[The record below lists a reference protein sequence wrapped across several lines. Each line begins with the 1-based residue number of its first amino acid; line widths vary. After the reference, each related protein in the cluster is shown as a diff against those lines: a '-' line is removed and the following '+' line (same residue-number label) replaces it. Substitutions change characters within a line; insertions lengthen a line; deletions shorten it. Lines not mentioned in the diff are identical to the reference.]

1 MSIIHLIRHGQAN
14 SQGENYDLLTSL
26 GKNQSFALGKYMAY
40 NGELPDRIVTGTLRR
55 HLETADWF
63 MKGVVSEVGD
73 LEKYKTDSFVCRDS
87 GWNEFSPELWNS
99 LAKLLVSDKPEFARI
114 LSQFYKVKTRGGIR
128 SAALF
133 YKLTEEILKFWREN
147 AIEADG
153 IETYENFETRIF
165 HSYNV
170 LFSSG
175 EQERIF
181 LFTSGTPISLVLN
194 HILRQKGDPF
204 SWMPWIWNTSVSTFR
219 KVKGEYLPISVN
231 GVPHLTQKTDRT
243 LF

>member
-26 GKNQSFALGKYMAY
+26 GKNQSFELGKYMAY

-147 AIEADG
+147 AMEADG

-194 HILRQKGDPF
+194 HILRQEGDPF

>member
-87 GWNEFSPELWNS
+87 GWNEFSPEPWNS

-147 AIEADG
+147 VIEADG

>member
-26 GKNQSFALGKYMAY
+26 GKNQSFALGKYMAH

-63 MKGVVSEVGD
+63 MKGVISEVGD
-73 LEKYKTDSFVCRDS
+73 LEKYRTDSFVCRDS
-87 GWNEFSPELWNS
+87 GWNEFSPELWSS
-99 LAKLLVSDKPEFARI
+99 LAKLLVSDRPDFARI
-114 LSQFYKVKTRGGIR
+114 LSQFYKVKSRGGIR

-133 YKLTEEILKFWREN
+133 YKLTEEILKFWKEK
-147 AIEADG
+147 AIVTDSV
-153 IETYENFETRIF
+153 ETYKNFETRIF
-165 HSYNV
+165 DSYNV
-170 LFSSG
+170 WFSSG
-175 EQERIF
+175 EQERSFI
-181 LFTSGTPISLVLN
+181 FTSGTPISLVLN
-194 HILRQKGDPF
+194 HTLCQKENPF

-219 KVKGEYLPISVN
+219 KVNGTYLPISVN
-231 GVPHLTQKTDRT
+231 GVPHLTEKMSRT

>member
-175 EQERIF
+175 KQERIF

-194 HILRQKGDPF
+194 HILRQEGDPF